1 MTTNEKLYSQPL
13 KDRLII
19 TNNCYLKLKPIN
31 NMRVDEKLITHLTTK
46 NGASVRVATDKDG
59 RLHLVDNDNQI
70 TRDILPDG
78 NYQSDGLTFNV
89 KDGRQVKSKLSMK
102 AGVKPKAVKIPF
114 VSIGQKMQQG
124 QKARKEEIST
134 KRFNGLM

>member
-19 TNNCYLKLKPIN
+19 MNNCNLKLKPIN

-59 RLHLVDNDNQI
+59 KLHLVDNDNQI

-102 AGVKPKAVKIPF
+102 AGVKPKAVKIRF

>member
-1 MTTNEKLYSQPL
+1 MRVNEKS
-13 KDRLII
+13 
-19 TNNCYLKLKPIN
+19 
-31 NMRVDEKLITHLTTK
+31 ITHLTTK
-46 NGASVRVATDKDG
+46 NGASVKVATDKDG
-59 RLHLVDNDNQI
+59 KLHLIDNDNQL

-102 AGVKPKAVKIPF
+102 PGLKPRAIKIPF

-124 QKARKEEIST
+124 QEARKKEISDLRMEG
-134 KRFNGLM
+134 KI